1 MNKIQQKDGRFYLSE
16 CPRSIIIEYKNLIRA
31 SIDNTGNH
39 IRSVYWTQED
49 AFVSYSK
56 NVLKVRGAIFCEYGK
71 EEGGDYFGIQEF
83 PDLGGIFFHH
93 NEVEFADD
101 EGQPQKIVHV
111 SFHTNGDARA
121 PWEGE
126 LTVSFS

>member
-1 MNKIQQKDGRFYLSE
+1 MNEIQEENGQFRLKE
-16 CPRSIIIEYKNLIRA
+16 CPPSLTIEYTDLIRA

-39 IRSVYWTQED
+39 IRSVYWTQKD
-49 AFVSYSK
+49 AFISYSNK
-56 NVLKVRGAIFCEYGK
+56 VLKVRGAVFCEYGN

-93 NEVEFADD
+93 NEVEFADE
-101 EGQPQKIVHV
+101 EGQAQKTVHV
-111 SFHTNGDARA
+111 SFHTNGAARA

-126 LTVSFS
+126 LGISFS